1 MASSYF
7 TLPSFARAKKNKE
20 DLEKTNPQ
28 EPVLKDE
35 DEKFLEKHIS
45 TDEAAKAQQ
54 SDDATATKITDDGE
68 VKEVSKEEAGGDV
81 IVPETQPESNVDG
94 GDGAAD
100 AGGEQAVEQKEEQN
114 AEGGAEQTTEQT
126 MDQTADPAADDPSYD
141 DKMKEKGAE
150 AKKARKAKKGG
161 MDLPSQEEAEAA
173 TRGFGAEASAT
184 EDKSQ
189 GEKRTWKS
197 YIASVRPASRKGNES
212 TAEKLQDQ
220 PSKESPQTTEGKG
233 ESTDQQSKAEGE
245 ASDQQSPTS
254 SRTWTQYATSIVP
267 PMPTI
272 PSIPTSWKPKKAD
285 PDAQPQPVYNED
297 GTINDTETAAQQER
311 EVSVLLDN
319 LNLSSINNR
328 VFPLTAETQ
337 KYYERFA
344 QCLKDSINGVPT
356 AYEDMDKLMKEAG
369 PRLEQQFKSM
379 PPFVQTL
386 VKSLPA
392 KMGGVVGPEL
402 FAIAGDKPRNDM
414 KTRMEAASRPGTT
427 DSGISLPSG
436 SAEKSEV
443 AEGEDG
449 KKKKRTIPGLKSLVG
464 EKSAVAGMLRS
475 AVTFL
480 QTRFPLLASTTNVVM
495 SLAVFILMFV
505 FWYCHKRGKEVRLAR
520 EAAEAEGGDEAEIEE
535 VETSDEEEDGEQ
547 KTIEEKGAPEDKD
560 DAEAQPGDDN
570 IEREINEK
578 ADALSQPNPSE
589 VLLPGAEGA
598 KQDASA
604 GEQKTDGQ

>member
-100 AGGEQAVEQKEEQN
+100 AGGEQAVEQKEEQKEEQN

-402 FAIAGDKPRNDM
+402 FAIAGKSKEKALRDSITHQAVLWSLSSLMLGSRHLLTLLSTTSGDKPRNDM

-495 SLAVFILMFV
+495 SLAVFSKSFPTNESCCEILTSGRST
-505 FWYCHKRGKEVRLAR
+505 HVRL
-520 EAAEAEGGDEAEIEE
+520 
-535 VETSDEEEDGEQ
+535 
-547 KTIEEKGAPEDKD
+547 
-560 DAEAQPGDDN
+560 
-570 IEREINEK
+570 
-578 ADALSQPNPSE
+578 L
-589 VLLPGAEGA
+589 VLPQTRQG
-598 KQDASA
+598 S
-604 GEQKTDGQ
+604 TTC